1 MQKGANTLCGNR
13 VKSVKLCFAICEDE
27 TYFASRLREMLLSY
41 FQERLLEAEICL
53 FASGEELICSG
64 RRPDVVLMDIKLP
77 GRNGLE
83 IVERLQRAGAD
94 SPVIFITAY
103 KEYVFRAFDL
113 EAAHYILKP
122 VRKEKLY
129 QALDRALR
137 RIKAEEGKTIW
148 IAQGS
153 RAFRLRF
160 REILYCEVFDH
171 ETFIYT
177 ASERFRFP
185 GTLEALEKELDGR
198 FFRCHRSYLV
208 NMDCVTEKG
217 AGFAVVAGGG
227 KVLVSKRREGAFR
240 KRLLKSCKEQ
250 ED

>member
-41 FQERLLEAEICL
+41 FQEQGLEAEICL
-53 FASGEELICSG
+53 FASGEELIRSG

-177 ASERFRFP
+177 ASERFRF
-185 GTLEALEKELDGR
+185 
-198 FFRCHRSYLV
+198 FRCHRSYLV

>member
-1 MQKGANTLCGNR
+1 MNAG
-13 VKSVKLCFAICEDE
+13 KLCFAICEDE

-122 VRKEKLY
+122 VRKESCI
-129 QALDRALR
+129 RHWTGRSGVSR
-137 RIKAEEGKTIW
+137 RRRVRPF
-148 IAQGS
+148 GS
-153 RAFRLRF
+153 P
-160 REILYCEVFDH
+160 REAGLFD
-171 ETFIYT
+171 
-177 ASERFRFP
+177 
-185 GTLEALEKELDGR
+185 
-198 FFRCHRSYLV
+198 
-208 NMDCVTEKG
+208 
-217 AGFAVVAGGG
+217 
-227 KVLVSKRREGAFR
+227 
-240 KRLLKSCKEQ
+240 
-250 ED
+250 